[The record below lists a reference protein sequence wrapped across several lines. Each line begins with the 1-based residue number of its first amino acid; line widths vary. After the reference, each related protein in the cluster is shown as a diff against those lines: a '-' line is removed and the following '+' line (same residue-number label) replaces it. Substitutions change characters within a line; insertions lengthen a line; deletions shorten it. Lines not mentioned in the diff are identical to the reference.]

1 MNIYKDKYSLIF
13 NVTIYRINYSL
24 IFEVYL

>member
-13 NVTIYRINYSL
+13 NVTIYWIKYSL
-24 IFEVYL
+24 LFEVYL